1 VRFRSTDAAD
11 SPTEAAGAETTDGR
25 TPGEGSSR
33 PGVTPKKGRPTTS
46 LAEAEERN
54 RRPLVYDRKTARR
67 VNKSERQKMYAL
79 QQEAMRTG
87 EEKYLPQ
94 RDRGPVRRDARNWID
109 SRFLPSQVFLPGA
122 FVIMIGMLIVGRW
135 LPGMEGYVVLAMYL
149 LLLLAIVVS
158 AIAVHVMKRQLIAKH
173 GADKVRGVVWYSF
186 IRSMY
191 PRFLRQPKPQV
202 KIGGEPR

>member
-46 LAEAEERN
+46 RAEAEERN

-79 QQEAMRTG
+79 QQEARSGGTPATG
-87 EEKYLPQ
+87 STPASS
-94 RDRGPVRRDARNWID
+94 RRRSSCRAR
-109 SRFLPSQVFLPGA
+109 SS
-122 FVIMIGMLIVGRW
+122 
-135 LPGMEGYVVLAMYL
+135 
-149 LLLLAIVVS
+149 S
-158 AIAVHVMKRQLIAKH
+158 
-173 GADKVRGVVWYSF
+173 
-186 IRSMY
+186 
-191 PRFLRQPKPQV
+191 
-202 KIGGEPR
+202 